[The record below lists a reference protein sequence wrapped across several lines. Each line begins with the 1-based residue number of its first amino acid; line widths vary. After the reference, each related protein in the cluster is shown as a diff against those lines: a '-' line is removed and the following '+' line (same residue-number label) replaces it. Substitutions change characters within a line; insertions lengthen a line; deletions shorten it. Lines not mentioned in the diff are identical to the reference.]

1 MRVTTYMIA
10 ATLVGGLS
18 EQVMAQTP
26 AQPPPASTAATTVGT
41 LKSHWTAAGLVGSN
55 FGLSTDDPSIN
66 FGGQLG
72 YLWRG
77 VVGPEFLADFTP
89 TFKINNGFL
98 AESPNVNS
106 YMANVMG
113 AIPLGAEGQF
123 QPYVSG
129 GLGAIQLGSTVFNTF
144 GLARSVSPAEIAASG
159 TTTESHSKLG
169 NNIGGGLM
177 GFAGNV
183 GFRGDVRYY
192 RSSTNESLS
201 STPAGQLSEILLSG
215 LKYWRANAGLAIRW

>member
-1 MRVTTYMIA
+1 MRVTTYVIA

-26 AQPPPASTAATTVGT
+26 PPPPASTAATSVGT
-41 LKSHWTAAGLVGSN
+41 VQSHWTAAGFVGSN
-55 FGLSTDDPSIN
+55 FGLSTSDPSID

-98 AESPNVNS
+98 AENPNVNS
-106 YMANVMG
+106 YMANVM
-113 AIPLGAEGQF
+113 AAVPLGAEGQF

-129 GLGAIQLGSTVFNTF
+129 GFGAIQLGSTVFNAF
-144 GLARSVSPAEIAASG
+144 GLAGPVSPDEIAASG
-159 TTTESHSKLG
+159 TTTETRSKLG
-169 NNIGGGLM
+169 SNIGGGLM

-183 GFRGDVRYY
+183 GFRADVRYY
-192 RSSTNESLS
+192 RASTNESLS
-201 STPAGQLSEILLSG
+201 STPAGQLSESLLSG
-215 LKYWRANAGLAIRW
+215 LRYWRANAGLAIRW